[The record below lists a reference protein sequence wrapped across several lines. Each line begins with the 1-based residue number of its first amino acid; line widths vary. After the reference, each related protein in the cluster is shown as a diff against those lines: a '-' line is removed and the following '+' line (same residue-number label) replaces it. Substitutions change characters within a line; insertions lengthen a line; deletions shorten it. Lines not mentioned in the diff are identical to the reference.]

1 MRASKEGARGGSMG
15 SPALNIVKAVKA
27 AAAA

>member
-1 MRASKEGARGGSMG
+1 MRASKEGARGGTMRA
-15 SPALNIVKAVKA
+15 PALNIVKAVKA